1 MKLIN
6 FMSFFGLDFLKF
18 SGPLCFHSLRS
29 TLFAILLYFK
39 FIPLFAGTHALYE
52 VHKGHEIMFHV
63 STLLPFVETDSQQL
77 QRKCHI
83 GNDIVAIVFQDTNT
97 PFSPDMITSHFLHA
111 YIVIQ
116 VIDPCTDK
124 TRYRVSVTAK
134 DDVPHFNPPIPSPAI
149 FRKGKNLKC
158 LDQKNL

>member
-1 MKLIN
+1 MWLPDEYFKIYLW
-6 FMSFFGLDFLKF
+6 SLYVCYLYTFF
-18 SGPLCFHSLRS
+18 CYRV
-29 TLFAILLYFK
+29 LYF

-134 DDVPHFNPPIPSPAI
+134 
-149 FRKGKNLKC
+149 GKYLH
-158 LDQKNL
+158 QIKNSWNSKKNVANNFSAWEPEFARMHA

>member
-1 MKLIN
+1 MNI
-6 FMSFFGLDFLKF
+6 LK
-18 SGPLCFHSLRS
+18 S
-29 TLFAILLYFK
+29 TDEVYMYIRYILFCYRVLYF

-134 DDVPHFNPPIPSPAI
+134 
-149 FRKGKNLKC
+149 GKYLH
-158 LDQKNL
+158 QIKNS

>member
-1 MKLIN
+1 ML
-6 FMSFFGLDFLKF
+6 
-18 SGPLCFHSLRS
+18 HS
-29 TLFAILLYFK
+29 TLYAIILYFK

-134 DDVPHFNPPIPSPAI
+134 
-149 FRKGKNLKC
+149 GKYLLEIKKIQ
-158 LDQKNL
+158 DKMS

>member
-1 MKLIN
+1 M
-6 FMSFFGLDFLKF
+6 
-18 SGPLCFHSLRS
+18 
-29 TLFAILLYFK
+29 
-39 FIPLFAGTHALYE
+39 FAGTHALYE

-134 DDVPHFNPPIPSPAI
+134 GKYLLEIKKFVKFNEYLVPNI
-149 FRKGKNLKC
+149 FRHGGPEFVNSHTC
-158 LDQKNL
+158 LNQFPDLRKMIIY

>member
-1 MKLIN
+1 MKLNQLISRV
-6 FMSFFGLDFLKF
+6 FWSGLFKIFWPTVF
-18 SGPLCFHSLRS
+18 SLVTQYFIRYH
-29 TLFAILLYFK
+29 IYFK

-134 DDVPHFNPPIPSPAI
+134 
-149 FRKGKNLKC
+149 GKYL
-158 LDQKNL
+158 LEIKNS